1 MLSARRLLLLL
12 ATLLLAGALATS
24 LAPAA
29 GSAAKP
35 KPKATPTPVPK
46 LDPIPNIPCYG
57 AAARDPE
64 RPCFNPS
71 LARRVTP
78 MPYDALL
85 TANSPCRS
93 NLEIRGTL
101 VICEMLSWPER
112 PTSTI
117 ALIGDSHASHWRAG
131 LEVVAAAKGWRGYSL
146 TRAGCPLTLAIPKGR
161 SCARW
166 NRLVRRWLRQ
176 HPEVETIFVSQK
188 AGSRV
193 IPPRGRDARRSQI
206 SGYQRAWRA
215 LPKTVKHVIVIRD
228 VPKTKKST
236 AACITKAVAR
246 RRRPGMAC
254 AVPRSVGLLEDRAV
268 IAARRY
274 GSEKVG
280 VVDLRRFFCNA
291 RVCPP
296 VIGGVLVHKD
306 NNHLTTQFTISIGP
320 YLLRAV
326 ERLMATWTPGY
337 SPDAKPR

>member
-1 MLSARRLLLLL
+1 VILLSGAF
-12 ATLLLAGALATS
+12 ASAGQWPTA
-24 LAPAA
+24 AA
-29 GSAAKP
+29 GQAAEV
-35 KPKATPTPVPK
+35 PTLPP
-46 LDPIPNIPCYG
+46 LPNIPCYG

-64 RPCFNPS
+64 RPCFNPE
-71 LARRVTP
+71 LATRVSP
-78 MPYDALL
+78 KPSDALL

-101 VICEMLSWPER
+101 VICEMLSWPEQ

-131 LEVVAAAKGWRGYSL
+131 LEVVAAEQRWRGYSL
-146 TRAGCPLTLAIPKGR
+146 TRAGCPLTLAVPVGR

-176 HPEVETIFVSQK
+176 HPEVETVFVSQK

-193 IPPRGRDARRSQI
+193 VPPRGRSASRSRSRLQA
-206 SGYQRAWRA
+206 G
-215 LPKTVKHVIVIRD
+215 
-228 VPKTKKST
+228 
-236 AACITKAVAR
+236 VAR
-246 RRRPGMAC
+246 PPEDGQARHRHPRRAQDDAEHRRLHHPRRPRGRRPGSAC
-254 AVPRSVGLLEDRAV
+254 AVPRSFALREDRAV
-268 IAARRY
+268 VAAREY

-280 VVDLRRFFCNA
+280 VVDLRRFFCKR

-320 YLLRAV
+320 YLARAV
-326 ERLMATWTPGY
+326 RRLMATWTPNY
-337 SPDAKPR
+337 SPAAKR

>member
-1 MLSARRLLLLL
+1 LRAVIMRPAFLLLLVVIL
-12 ATLLLAGALATS
+12 FSGAFASAGQWTTA
-24 LAPAA
+24 AA
-29 GSAAKP
+29 GQVAEV
-35 KPKATPTPVPK
+35 PTLPP
-46 LDPIPNIPCYG
+46 LPNIPCYG

-64 RPCFNPS
+64 RPCFNPE
-71 LARRVTP
+71 LATRVSP
-78 MPYDALL
+78 KPSDALL

-101 VICEMLSWPER
+101 VICEMLSWPEQ

-131 LEVVAAAKGWRGYSL
+131 LEVVAAEQRWRGYSL
-146 TRAGCPLTLAIPKGR
+146 TRAGCPLTLAVPVGR

-176 HPEVETIFVSQK
+176 HPEVETVFVSQK

-193 IPPRGRDARRSQI
+193 VPPRGRDARRSQI
-206 SGYQRAWRA
+206 SGYKRAWRA

-228 VPKTKKST
+228 VPKTTQNT
-236 AACITKAVAR
+236 AACITRAVR
-246 RRRPGMAC
+246 RGRRPGSAC
-254 AVPRSVGLLEDRAV
+254 AVPRSFALREDRAV
-268 IAARRY
+268 VAAREY
-274 GSEKVG
+274 ASEKVG
-280 VVDLRRFFCNA
+280 VVDLRRFFCKR

-320 YLLRAV
+320 DLARAV
-326 ERLMATWTPGY
+326 RRLMATWTPNY
-337 SPDAKPR
+337 SPAAKR